1 MLKNFFLNFILFSLS
16 IFLFRCD
23 KPKEISEAEFKNLI
37 HETSDL
43 HELSESRT
51 VEYLGIENEKAIL
64 KVSSLSPDNSKKRKK
79 EFFYTKT
86 SPSLITW
93 IDENLYKITI
103 SNYNKLYKYLLQQ
116 KNRSISF
123 DQYTF
128 LIRDNSENTSIDKRI
143 RITQNERTVF
153 IFDLRADGVTCFSLN
168 IKHSPNKDDLKYKE
182 LWLKLINEIL
192 K

>member
-1 MLKNFFLNFILFSLS
+1 MKKPFSKYQVYLMTIPKNERRNSS
-16 IFLFRCD
+16 T
-23 KPKEISEAEFKNLI
+23 PKQAL
-37 HETSDL
+37 
-43 HELSESRT
+43 
-51 VEYLGIENEKAIL
+51 
-64 KVSSLSPDNSKKRKK
+64 P
-79 EFFYTKT
+79 
-86 SPSLITW
+86 LITW

-153 IFDLRADGVTCFSLN
+153 IFDLRANGVTCFSLN

>member
-1 MLKNFFLNFILFSLS
+1 M
-16 IFLFRCD
+16 FLFRCD

-37 HETSDL
+37 HEMSDL

-116 KNRSISF
+116 KNRSIFF